1 MHKLP
6 TWLFHSFFSF
16 LLWGFWGFF
25 GKLASFSMR
34 GEALLLFSSIGWLT
48 TFPLYYFLYRNIFH
62 STTLGIDVLWAILS
76 GIAGSLGV
84 LFFYF
89 ALARGE
95 ATRVVAITAAYPL
108 VTALLALFLL
118 REPFTLSKSLGL
130 IFAILGIYFLSR

>member
-1 MHKLP
+1 MPKFP
-6 TWLFHSFFSF
+6 NWLLNSLFSF

-34 GEALLLFSSIGWLT
+34 GESLLLFSSIGWII
-48 TFPLYYFLYRNIFH
+48 TFPLFYFLYRDIFH
-62 STTLGIDVLWAILS
+62 STPLGVDVIWAILS

-108 VTALLALFLL
+108 VTAILAFIIL
-118 REPFTLSKSLGL
+118 REAFTISKIIGL
-130 IFAILGIYFLSR
+130 FFALLGIYFLSR